1 MNRLL
6 PHRKGSIML
15 PNSISYLHQNYTN
28 RPAFKSATIQKR
40 ENEGV
45 KQPPQPA
52 TNTGEVQTSILYIN
66 DVHGKMTNMERLYG
80 VSKQFDN
87 NKVQN
92 TDKLKLASGDIILGS
107 NLLANTVASRF
118 LDWSGFTANTL
129 GNHEMDVLPSNLA
142 EIIDNA
148 KYKLMAINTTVD
160 PKSPL
165 YGKFTNSII
174 EEHSGNKYGIIGIAP
189 SDAAER
195 VSNGSEKDVIVD
207 DYPTTEKKV
216 QAEVNRLREQGINKI
231 IILSHSGNEN
241 DKKLA
246 QNTEGI
252 DIILGAHSHNL
263 IQGIK
268 KGENLFYSK
277 SGEPVVITQAGKDGE
292 NFGILNVTFDKNGVL
307 TKVQNNVMR
316 TRAYNRTQSSRDA
329 VQSIIGKPE
338 IIGKVVS
345 SVPAPEDRLLSNNPD
360 GNIIA
365 DAMRAELGTD
375 IALLNAGNI
384 RGHFDVGPVD
394 SRLVSDIT
402 PFDDKM
408 LICKLSEKDLV
419 QAAKVGGASIH
430 KGNHKPGFLL
440 VSGLKYTLSSD
451 GTLKSMSRI
460 DKDGNEIHIDI
471 NNPDTEPKYTVA
483 MDDFMATGGDGYLEG
498 KNLDE
503 MLIKKFDFDKNKL
516 ACDYIKKLPQPM
528 TIKYD
533 DRVTIDK

>member
-1 MNRLL
+1 MLL
-6 PHRKGSIML
+6 
-15 PNSISYLHQNYTN
+15 NSISYLRQNYAN
-28 RPAFKSATIQKR
+28 RPAFKSTTNQKR

-142 EIIDNA
+142 GIIDNA

-338 IIGKVVS
+338 IIGKVAS

-360 GNIIA
+360 GNLIA

-460 DKDGNEIHIDI
+460 DKDGNEIPIDI